1 MDRCLPALGYLTARE
16 SGKEIMSEYQYYEFL
31 AVDHPLDERQQAE
44 VRALSSRAR
53 ITATSFTNEYN
64 WGNFRGDPR
73 KMMERYYDAHLYLTN
88 WGTHQVMLRLP
99 RTHLSLK
106 VAEQYCIDPHV
117 TAWTSGEH
125 LILDLTSEDETGD
138 WVEGAEDSL
147 SAIVGVRTELG
158 AGDLRPL
165 YLGWLAAYGTWE
177 RDEEAFDY
185 DEENGLEPPV
195 PAGLGALTAPQR
207 ALTDFLR
214 LDSDLLTIA
223 AQASPLL
230 AGIKDD
236 PAKLTRWIKDL
247 PVSEKDKFLHRVAQ
261 GHGTQVQMELQRR
274 FRGEPRTTSDTRP
287 RRTVAELL
295 DTAAEARHQRQRRT
309 QAARAAQEARR
320 ERERELAREKRLD
333 VLARNPEPLWAQT
346 EALIDTR
353 KPDDY
358 DVAVELLK
366 DLQVLAQRAGRAEEF
381 ARRFGLLRQQ
391 HHRKPSLLARF
402 DRAGLAVTP
411 TGQRSG
417 PAPPP

>member
-1 MDRCLPALGYLTARE
+1 
-16 SGKEIMSEYQYYEFL
+16 MSEYQYYEFL

-106 VAEQYCIDPHV
+106 VAEQYCVDPHV
-117 TAWTSGEH
+117 TAWTAGEH

-185 DEENGLEPPV
+185 DGENDLEPPV

-223 AQASPLL
+223 AQASPPL

-236 PAKLTRWIKDL
+236 PAKLTRWI
-247 PVSEKDKFLHRVAQ
+247 S
-261 GHGTQVQMELQRR
+261 
-274 FRGEPRTTSDTRP
+274 
-287 RRTVAELL
+287 
-295 DTAAEARHQRQRRT
+295 AA
-309 QAARAAQEARR
+309 
-320 ERERELAREKRLD
+320 
-333 VLARNPEPLWAQT
+333 N
-346 EALIDTR
+346 
-353 KPDDY
+353 
-358 DVAVELLK
+358 
-366 DLQVLAQRAGRAEEF
+366 
-381 ARRFGLLRQQ
+381 
-391 HHRKPSLLARF
+391 
-402 DRAGLAVTP
+402 
-411 TGQRSG
+411 
-417 PAPPP
+417 PAPPATPVPGAPWPNCWTPQPKPVTSVSGGPKPRVPPRRPAGNENANWPAKSGWTC